1 MVQTPDGGDHF
12 TQLATL
18 GNLGAARIAAALL
31 EAEGLEVR
39 LHGEALGPYRLTV
52 GSMALVQ
59 IWVRESRLAEAGR
72 VLVEAETEN
81 LVAPPR
87 TGPPEQAV
95 PLSPALVAAGAITA
109 GMLLIGLVRWL
120 L

>member
-1 MVQTPDGGDHF
+1 MQTPEGGDHF

-18 GNLGAARIAAALL
+18 GNLGAARIAVALL
-31 EAEGLEVR
+31 EAEGLEAR

-52 GSMALVQ
+52 GDMAVVQ

-72 VLVEAETEN
+72 ILVDAEVED
-81 LVAPPR
+81 LLGPPR
-87 TGPPEQAV
+87 TGPPGEAA
-95 PLSPALVAAGAITA
+95 PLPAGLVAAGAITA
-109 GMLLIGLVRWL
+109 GMLVIGLVRWL